1 MGLKSLLNSKLLRTS
16 GLYTIANI
24 LNASIP
30 FLLIPVLTRNMS
42 KADYG
47 MVAMFTMMVSFV
59 GPFIGLSVHGA
70 ISRKYYSQD
79 QDNFPRYVGNC
90 FFLLAGSTILVTIIF
105 LIFNRFI
112 SFYTALPPVWLFAVI
127 AISFGQFIILCLL
140 TIWQMK
146 IKPISYG
153 VFQILQ
159 TALNFGLTAWL
170 VIQLQRNWEGRMEA
184 QLLAVI
190 VFAILGLVIL
200 YYNKWIKLEYNKE
213 DLKHALQFSLPLIP
227 HTIGG
232 LLVTMTDRFFIK
244 NLVGMDE
251 TGLYMVAFQIGNVL
265 NLLMTSFINA
275 YVPWLYDNLNKNEL
289 AIKAKI
295 VKLTYL
301 IFAGLIVIPFICQLL
316 LPWFLGFFVGRS
328 FEGVTP
334 YAFWL
339 IVGYAFNGMYL
350 MVAGFIFYIEKTKY
364 LAYVTFSVALIN
376 IPLCYALIK
385 INGAIGAAQA
395 TAIIFFL
402 TFIFTWYLS
411 AKVYAMPW
419 FKFLKK

>member
-16 GLYTIANI
+16 GIYTIANV

-30 FLLIPVLTRNMS
+30 FLLIPVLTRHMS

-47 MVAMFTMMVSFV
+47 MVAMFTMLIAFV

-79 QDNFPRYVGNC
+79 LDNFPRYVGNC
-90 FFLLAGSTILVTIIF
+90 FLLLAASTVFVSLIF
-105 LIFNRFI
+105 LIFNRLI
-112 SFYTALPPVWLFAVI
+112 SFYTALPSVWLFAVI
-127 AISFGQFIILCLL
+127 AISFGQFIILSLL
-140 TIWQMK
+140 TIWQVK
-146 IKPISYG
+146 IKPVSYG

-159 TALNFGLTAWL
+159 TVLNFGLTAWF
-170 VIQLQRNWEGRMEA
+170 VIHFQRNWEGRIEA

-190 VFAILGLVIL
+190 VFALLGLFIL
-200 YYNKWIKLEYNKE
+200 YYNKWIKFEYNKE
-213 DLKHALQFSLPLIP
+213 DLKHALSFSLPLIP
-227 HTIGG
+227 HTIGS

-251 TGLYMVAFQIGNVL
+251 TGLYMVAYQIGSVL

-275 YVPWLYDNLNKNEL
+275 YVPWLYDNLNKNDL
-289 AIKAKI
+289 QIKAKI
-295 VKLTYL
+295 VRLTYM
-301 IFAGLIVIPFICQLL
+301 IFAGLMAVPFICQIL
-316 LPWFLGFFVGRS
+316 LPWFLGFFVGRAFS
-328 FEGVTP
+328 GVTP

-350 MVAGFIFYIEKTKY
+350 MVAGFIFYIEKTRY

-376 IPLCYALIK
+376 VPLCYALIK

-402 TFIFTWYLS
+402 TFISTWLLS
-411 AKVYAMPW
+411 AKVYKMPW
-419 FKFLKK
+419 FKFLQK